1 MSSTE
6 TAYAAICQRVWAMY
20 QQTTSRPMMAGGTR
34 NILFPPPPRGRPVDL
49 LIVGI
54 SPNQSAPVAY
64 THSFDGLTAFAEHF
78 EYVSGNGGAHGHHYD
93 PYYRRLLEFVRRVD
107 KRFGVWWEVER
118 GTSERLVE
126 FTDALHIAT
135 ASGNDDIDAILDGGL
150 PEGSVRSECRQILE
164 MELLLHRPRAVLGNG
179 RFASDLLW
187 ELCTGQ
193 PLRTAPPDAVI
204 PKSRFGGPVHL
215 SGFLTS
221 KSMDGFSKAR
231 LVREIQAHGSF
242 AER

>member
-1 MSSTE
+1 MQVTWLVACLA
-6 TAYAAICQRVWAMY
+6 TA
-20 QQTTSRPMMAGGTR
+20 SE
-34 NILFPPPPRGRPVDL
+34 
-49 LIVGI
+49 
-54 SPNQSAPVAY
+54 
-64 THSFDGLTAFAEHF
+64 AE
-78 EYVSGNGGAHGHHYD
+78 
-93 PYYRRLLEFVRRVD
+93 RR
-107 KRFGVWWEVER
+107 
-118 GTSERLVE
+118 TSELLVE

-135 ASGNDDIDAILDGGL
+135 ASGNDDIDEILDGGL
-150 PEGSVRSECRQILE
+150 PDGSVGDECKQILE
-164 MELLLHRPRAVLGNG
+164 MELLLHQPRAVLGNG

-193 PLRTAPPDAVI
+193 PLRTAPPVAVF
-204 PKSRFGGPVHL
+204 PKSRFGCPVHL

>member
-1 MSSTE
+1 MTE
-6 TAYAAICQRVWAMY
+6 TTYQAICQRVWALY
-20 QQTTSRPMMAGGTR
+20 QQVTSRQPSAVSTR
-34 NILFPPPPRGRPVDL
+34 NILFPPPPRGRPIDL

-64 THSFDGLTAFAEHF
+64 THSFDGLTQFARHF
-78 EYVSGNGGAHGHHYD
+78 EYVSGNQGAQGHHYD

-118 GTSERLVE
+118 GTSELLVE

-135 ASGNDDIDAILDGGL
+135 ARGNDDIDAMLNGGL
-150 PEGSVRSECRQILE
+150 PDFCVRSECRQILE
-164 MELLLHRPRAVLGNG
+164 MELLLHQPKVVLGNG

-193 PLRTAPPDAVI
+193 PLRTAPPDALI
-204 PKSRFGGPVHL
+204 PKSRFGCPVHL

-231 LVREIQAHGSF
+231 LVREIREHGSF
-242 AER
+242 SAP